1 MVSGRRGGMRVRVSG
16 MLALTIATLACAGHG
31 RSGAAAVECRPV
43 EGPFT
48 ATAPWDSLAGTWQLT
63 LVAGSGPMAGH
74 REEGALWLQA
84 QDTALRRVDRPGPTT
99 VTVPVIGTT
108 DIALEQ
114 VGAVRMGDVRSADP
128 LQPGVAMWVSQTPD
142 GSVSAVMRIGQEAIR
157 SNLLR
162 FDGGYTALFLRQ
174 VSVNAIRGGWAS
186 GVSTE
191 TVSGYFCAER
201 VAS

>member
-1 MVSGRRGGMRVRVSG
+1 MINRRGGMRVRASG
-16 MLALTIATLACAGHG
+16 VLALTLAALACARHG
-31 RSGAAAVECRPV
+31 RSGAAGEECRPV

-48 ATAPWDSLAGTWQLT
+48 ASAPWDSLAGTWQLT

-84 QDTALRRVDRPGPTT
+84 QDSALRHLDRPGPTT

-114 VGAVRMGDVRSADP
+114 VGAVRIGDVRSTDP
-128 LQPGVAMWVSQTPD
+128 GQPGVAIWASRAPD

-157 SNLLR
+157 SNLVR
-162 FDGGYTALFLRQ
+162 IEGGYTALFLRH

-191 TVSGYFCAER
+191 TASGYFCAER

>member
-1 MVSGRRGGMRVRVSG
+1 MRSRSSGMRVQVSG
-16 MLALTIATLACAGHG
+16 MLALTFATLACAGRG

-48 ATAPWDSLAGTWQLT
+48 TSAPWDSLAGSWQLT

-74 REEGALWLQA
+74 REEGALLLQA
-84 QDTALRRVDRPGPTT
+84 QDTALRRVDRPGATT

-114 VGAVRMGDVRSADP
+114 VGAVRMGDVRSTDP
-128 LQPGVAMWVSQTPD
+128 LQPGVAIWVSRAPD
-142 GSVSAVMRIGQEAIR
+142 GNVSAVMRIGQEAIR

-191 TVSGYFCAER
+191 AVNGYFCAAR
-201 VAS
+201 VAG

>member
-1 MVSGRRGGMRVRVSG
+1 MRLRVCGVLVLSF
-16 MLALTIATLACAGHG
+16 ATLACAG
-31 RSGAAAVECRPV
+31 RSRGGAAGVECRPV

-74 REEGALWLQA
+74 REEGALLLQA
-84 QDTALRRVDRPGPTT
+84 QDTAQRRVDRPGPTT

-114 VGAVRMGDVRSADP
+114 VGAVRLGDVRSADP
-128 LQPGVAMWVSQTPD
+128 QQPGVAMWVSQTPD

-157 SNLLR
+157 SNLVR
-162 FDGGYTALFLRQ
+162 IEGGYMALFLRQ
-174 VSVNAIRGGWAS
+174 VSVTALRGGWAS

-191 TVSGYFCAER
+191 TASGYFCAER

>member
-1 MVSGRRGGMRVRVSG
+1 MSGQRGGIRVRVSST
-16 MLALTIATLACAGHG
+16 LALAFAMLACAGRG
-31 RSGAAAVECRPV
+31 RTGAAGVECRPV

-48 ATAPWDSLAGTWQLT
+48 ASAPWDSLAGTWQLT
-63 LVAGSGPMAGH
+63 LVAGSGSMAGR
-74 REEGALWLQA
+74 REQGALTLQA
-84 QDTALRRVDRPGPTT
+84 QDTALRRVDRPGATT

-157 SNLLR
+157 SNLVR
-162 FDGGYTALFLRQ
+162 FDGGYTVLFLRQ

-191 TVSGYFCAER
+191 TASGYFCAER
-201 VAS
+201 VTS

>member
-1 MVSGRRGGMRVRVSG
+1 
-16 MLALTIATLACAGHG
+16 MLALAFATLACAGRG

-43 EGPFT
+43 EGPFS

-63 LVAGSGPMAGH
+63 LVAESGPMTGH

-128 LQPGVAMWVSQTPD
+128 LQPGISIWESRAPD
-142 GSVSAVMRIGQEAIR
+142 GSVSAVLRIGQEAIR

-162 FDGGYTALFLRQ
+162 IEGGYTALFLRQ
-174 VSVNAIRGGWAS
+174 VSINAIRGGWAS
-186 GVSTE
+186 GVTTE
-191 TVSGYFCAER
+191 AAKGYFCAQR
-201 VAS
+201 ASN

>member
-1 MVSGRRGGMRVRVSG
+1 M
-16 MLALTIATLACAGHG
+16 T
-31 RSGAAAVECRPV
+31 
-43 EGPFT
+43 
-48 ATAPWDSLAGTWQLT
+48 
-63 LVAGSGPMAGH
+63 GH

-128 LQPGVAMWVSQTPD
+128 LQPGISIWESRAPD
-142 GSVSAVMRIGQEAIR
+142 GSVSAVLRIGQEAIR

-162 FDGGYTALFLRQ
+162 IEGGYTALFLRQ
-174 VSVNAIRGGWAS
+174 VSINAIRGGWAS
-186 GVSTE
+186 GVTTE
-191 TVSGYFCAER
+191 AAKGYFCAQR
-201 VAS
+201 ASN

>member
-1 MVSGRRGGMRVRVSG
+1 MSGRRGGMRLRVCG
-16 MLALTIATLACAGHG
+16 MLALTCATLACAGRG
-31 RSGAAAVECRPV
+31 RSGTAGVECRPS

-63 LVAGSGPMAGH
+63 LVAAAGPMAGH
-74 REEGALWLQA
+74 REEGALWLRT
-84 QDTALRRVDRPGPTT
+84 QDTALQRVDRPGPTT

-108 DIALEQ
+108 DIELEQ
-114 VGAVRMGDVRSADP
+114 VGAVRIGDVRSADP
-128 LQPGVAMWVSQTPD
+128 LQPGVAIWVSRASD
-142 GSVSAVMRIGQEAIR
+142 GRVAAVMRIGQEAIR

-174 VSVNAIRGGWAS
+174 VSANVIRGGWAS

-191 TVSGYFCAER
+191 TVSGYFCAAR

>member
-1 MVSGRRGGMRVRVSG
+1 MSSRSSGIRVRVSS
-16 MLALTIATLACAGHG
+16 MLALAFAMLACAGRG

-48 ATAPWDSLAGTWQLT
+48 TSTSWDSLAGTWQLT

-84 QDTALRRVDRPGPTT
+84 QDTALRRVDRAGPTT

-108 DIALEQ
+108 DIVLEQ
-114 VGAVRMGDVRSADP
+114 VGAVRMGDVRSTDP

-142 GSVSAVMRIGQEAIR
+142 GSVSAVIRIGQEAIR
-157 SNLLR
+157 STLIR
-162 FDGGYTALFLRQ
+162 IEGGYTALFLRQ

-186 GVSTE
+186 GVTTE
-191 TVSGYFCAER
+191 TASGYFCAER